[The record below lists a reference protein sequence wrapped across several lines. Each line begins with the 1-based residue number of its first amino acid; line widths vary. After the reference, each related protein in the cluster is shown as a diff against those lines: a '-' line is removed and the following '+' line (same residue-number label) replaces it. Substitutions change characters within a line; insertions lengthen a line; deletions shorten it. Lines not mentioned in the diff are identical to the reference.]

1 MRVSSVSFSLLP
13 TYGESQKRDSFSF
26 EELFENFI
34 SQVNSQQ
41 LKARE
46 VEGELSKGRVKNIEQ
61 AMFVIEKADLSLRL
75 LVELRNKAVE
85 SYQEIMRMQV

>member
-1 MRVSSVSFSLLP
+1 MKVSSVSYALLP
-13 TYGESQKRDSFSF
+13 SYEKLEKKDNFSF
-26 EELFENFI
+26 EKLLENFI
-34 SQVNSQQ
+34 SQVNYQQ

-46 VEGELSKGRVKNIEQ
+46 VEGELSKGKVENVEQ

-75 LVELRNKAVE
+75 LVELRNKAIE